1 MERGPHENVATVLVD
16 PAALPAL
23 EVHLMSLDL
32 RLWPVETAPICVD
45 GPRRA
50 FQLRRQLLTA
60 RRGEWDDAVDWV
72 PAWIAFGE
80 TWSDGIE
87 PIPWTARR
95 TLYAVLSK
103 TNRTKHEYI
112 NASIE
117 HPADHDAGAE
127 ERQPRQQ
134 RVGAID
140 EHVEHHAPWRTG
152 AGCGEP
158 TGVVAVEL
166 ALEPPPGDAG
176 TGEGR

>member
-1 MERGPHENVATVLVD
+1 MERGPHENVATILVD

-60 RRGEWDDAVDWV
+60 RRGEWDDAADWV
-72 PAWIAFGE
+72 PAWIAFGD

-95 TLYAVLSK
+95 TLYAVLDGYSG
-103 TNRTKHEYI
+103 RVRYHRGLGGVPPLEVPHERS
-112 NASIE
+112 A
-117 HPADHDAGAE
+117 
-127 ERQPRQQ
+127 
-134 RVGAID
+134 
-140 EHVEHHAPWRTG
+140 
-152 AGCGEP
+152 
-158 TGVVAVEL
+158 
-166 ALEPPPGDAG
+166 
-176 TGEGR
+176 